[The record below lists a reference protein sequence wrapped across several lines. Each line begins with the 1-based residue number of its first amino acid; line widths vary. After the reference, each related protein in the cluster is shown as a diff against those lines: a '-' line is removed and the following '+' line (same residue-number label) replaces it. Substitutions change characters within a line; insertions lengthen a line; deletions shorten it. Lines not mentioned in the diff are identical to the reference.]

1 MTTTP
6 SPSRGDGATGTAG
19 TSTRPTQQVA
29 PARAAGH
36 GPGQHSPSGIKVAAV
51 TLLVPVLAAAILTL
65 FAWPVSELAPRDL
78 PLGIAGPEQGTRP
91 LGDALTRQAGE
102 DAFEITSYADE
113 AAARQGIED
122 REVYGALVA
131 GPDGLTVLTAS
142 AASPTVAQLL
152 TQAVTEQAAQA
163 GPGASA
169 PRVVDVVPTTTEDP
183 RGIVF
188 GASFFPLVL
197 GGLLTGILLWVA
209 GRPGLTQMLGLLFAS
224 AFVGVAVVA
233 VAQVWLGAFGGDWW
247 LNAGVLGLTVL
258 AIAAFVTGLADL
270 LGPAGIGLGAVV
282 MMLVGNP
289 LSAVTT
295 APELLP
301 TWAGSTGQLLPPGAG
316 GTMLRS
322 VAFFDGAA
330 AARPA
335 LVLCA
340 WAGFGLLC
348 VALGTLRYRSRAG
361 T

>member
-1 MTTTP
+1 MTSAS
-6 SPSRGDGATGTAG
+6 SPSQAQQAALDDRADSGQGSHPHTG
-19 TSTRPTQQVA
+19 V
-29 PARAAGH
+29 
-36 GPGQHSPSGIKVAAV
+36 KVLAV
-51 TLLVPVLAAAILTL
+51 TLLVPVLAAAILAL

-91 LGDALTRQAGE
+91 LGDALTRQAG
-102 DAFEITSYADE
+102 DGAFEITSYADE
-113 AAARQGIED
+113 AAARQGIEN

-169 PRVVDVVPTTTEDP
+169 PRVVDVVPTTSDDP

-209 GRPGLTQMLGLLFAS
+209 GRPGLGQALGLLFAS

-233 VAQVWLGAFGGDWW
+233 VAQVWLGAFAGDWW
-247 LNAGVLGLTVL
+247 INAGVVGLTVL
-258 AIAAFVTGLADL
+258 AIAAFVTGMADL
-270 LGPAGIGLGAVV
+270 LGPAGIGLGAAV

-301 TWAGSTGQLLPPGAG
+301 TWAGITGQLLPPGAG
-316 GTMLRS
+316 GTLLRS
-322 VAFFDGAA
+322 AAFFDGAA
-330 AARPA
+330 AGRPA

-340 WAGFGLLC
+340 WVAVGLLC
-348 VALGTLRYRSRAG
+348 VALGTLRHRSRPG